1 MPLPERKEIRQ
12 RLPDSGRIRSPMGV
26 QVVQRVQQDAQKIS
40 GRTTT
45 YRRSRERW
53 EKPKDQQPQH
63 TFNGE
68 GGYLTKGKGWGK
80 LTGHSSGGGQRG
92 SVPVDQGAPLPSKPI
107 TCYNCGKPGHIRRD
121 CTEAKVKLGRISS
134 GSETDEFSDLLR
146 VGTINGKP
154 CRLLIDTEA
163 DKTAVPAWLIEPF
176 QYTGKE
182 TQARLAD
189 REIRHLKT
197 AIVDLRVDGITE
209 SMEVLVVGKDAHKIL
224 LGRDHP
230 VVKAWITGRSVLY
243 QANSSPIALAAMTRT
258 QSQAVEEEERENAV
272 ADARDGAIPRAVIPD
287 YPMPDLG
294 LEQSDAEIDG
304 MKADE
309 VSSKEGAIT
318 EDPSASME
326 EGWIGEDEVEGVA
339 SELVV
344 HDVLEGSE
352 GRLQSDQPLSNL
364 TKGTGEVRELIAQQQ
379 ADGLLGGLRK
389 CAEKGE
395 DGYFTKNG
403 VLVHSKMSD
412 VGKEWLR
419 VVVPSDRTQ
428 QVLDVAHKGLAGGHF
443 SHNKMVASLQPHFTW
458 PGIRKDARQYCRTCP
473 ECQKAGRHLKQKAPM
488 ATTPIIS
495 VPYERLACDLVGP
508 A

>member
-1 MPLPERKEIRQ
+1 MCQL
-12 RLPDSGRIRSPMGV
+12 
-26 QVVQRVQQDAQKIS
+26 
-40 GRTTT
+40 T
-45 YRRSRERW
+45 RE
-53 EKPKDQQPQH
+53 P
-63 TFNGE
+63 
-68 GGYLTKGKGWGK
+68 
-80 LTGHSSGGGQRG
+80 HS
-92 SVPVDQGAPLPSKPI
+92 L
-107 TCYNCGKPGHIRRD
+107 
-121 CTEAKVKLGRISS
+121 
-134 GSETDEFSDLLR
+134 
-146 VGTINGKP
+146 
-154 CRLLIDTEA
+154 
-163 DKTAVPAWLIEPF
+163 
-176 QYTGKE
+176 
-182 TQARLAD
+182 
-189 REIRHLKT
+189 
-197 AIVDLRVDGITE
+197 VDLWVDGITE

-224 LGRDHP
+224 LGRDYS
-230 VVKAWITGRSVLY
+230 VVKVWITGRSVLY

-294 LEQSDAEIDG
+294 LKQSDAEIDG

-309 VSSKEGAIT
+309 VSSSTTPPGGAIT

-326 EGWIGEDEVEGVA
+326 EGWLGEDEVEGVA

-352 GRLQSDQPLSNL
+352 GRLQSDQPLPNL
-364 TKGTGEVRELIAQQQ
+364 TKGTGEVWELIAQQQ

-419 VVVPSDRTQ
+419 VVVPSDRRQ

-443 SHNKMVASLQPHFTW
+443 SHNKMVASLQPHSLGQVLGKMLDSTVAL
-458 PGIRKDARQYCRTCP
+458 ARNAKRQ
-473 ECQKAGRHLKQKAPM
+473 ASILSLM
-488 ATTPIIS
+488 
-495 VPYERLACDLVGP
+495 
-508 A
+508 